1 MHKQSALIDFSH
13 YSQPELG
20 PAATIIYTD
29 MTANPVTY
37 PNPKVAMSIFNNQ
50 IANWN
55 TIYNKPD
62 YDGKAGDLNKARTVL
77 ETSLR
82 DNGIYV
88 NSIAKGDLALLQKS
102 GYPLS
107 KLRTP
112 VGDLLPPD
120 SVDITNGIAPGT
132 FDIDIAIVDNAWGY
146 LLAFTAVSNTEKD
159 PNLWTIKWSAKHTN
173 TFGGFISG
181 TQYKFAACAVG
192 SSNNVFWKNAPNN
205 LFAQ

>member
-1 MHKQSALIDFSH
+1 MQKQHANTDFSH
-13 YSQPELG
+13 VSQANFSKDTRLTVTELG
-20 PAATIIYTD
+20 L
-29 MTANPVTY
+29 NPLVY
-37 PNPKVAMSIFNNQ
+37 PNPPVPLSTLAGQ
-50 IANWN
+50 IDNWDGILN
-55 TIYNKPD
+55 RPD
-62 YDGKAGDLNKARTVL
+62 YPGKADDLKNIRTII
-77 ETSLR
+77 EGFIKE
-82 DNGIYV
+82 NGIYV
-88 NSIAKGDLALLQKS
+88 NSIAKGDLAKLAKS

-107 KLRTP
+107 KAHTP

-120 SVDITNGIAPGT
+120 SVDITNGTAPGS

-146 LLAFTAVSNTEKD
+146 LFAFTPASNTEKD

>member
-1 MHKQSALIDFSH
+1 MHKQQALTDFSRV
-13 YSQPELG
+13 SQANFSTDTRLTVTEL
-20 PAATIIYTD
+20 TQ
-29 MTANPVTY
+29 NSNVY
-37 PNPKVAMSIFNNQ
+37 PNPPITMAILSGQ
-50 IANWN
+50 IDVWDG
-55 TIYNKPD
+55 IIKKPD
-62 YDGKAGDLNKARTVL
+62 YPGKANDLKNTRTL
-77 ETSLR
+77 IEGSIKQ
-82 DNGIYV
+82 NGTYV
-88 NSIAKGDLALLQKS
+88 NSIAQGDLAKLAKS
-102 GYPLS
+102 GYQIS
-107 KLRTP
+107 KAHTP

-120 SVDITNGIAPGT
+120 SVDITNGTAPNT

-146 LLAFTAVSNTEKD
+146 LFAFTPVSNTEKD